1 MSIIT
6 SILVLVVKVEQ
17 VIGPLH
23 FNNKSLGCEICDLVS
38 GTLSCNLLM
47 DMDINT
53 EFFLSLAMKAKNSTV
68 QLEQDRIF
76 LIQELNR
83 SSSSYFLA
91 EKKVA

>member
-1 MSIIT
+1 M
-6 SILVLVVKVEQ
+6 VVKVEQ

-38 GTLSCNLLM
+38 EILSCNLLM

-53 EFFLSLAMKAKNSTV
+53 EIFFLSLAMKTKNSTV

-91 EKKVA
+91 EIKVA